1 MYKGWWLYY
10 HVTVYSCSDRV
21 FPIIHHYL
29 WIALPELIVGYKA
42 FYLYKLS
49 IILQEHID
57 YFVLYKI
64 ISNRNCHEYRNE
76 SKLDINGNFLLI
88 LVTTLNSQSKYRWF
102 CQSML
107 SCLIFIPITRIWHTL
122 FNFWNDQF
130 RPP

>member
-1 MYKGWWLYY
+1 M
-10 HVTVYSCSDRV
+10 
-21 FPIIHHYL
+21 
-29 WIALPELIVGYKA
+29 PELIVGYKA

-107 SCLIFIPITRIWHTL
+107 SCLIFIPITRI
-122 FNFWNDQF
+122 
-130 RPP
+130 